1 MPDSASINARFCSQ
15 CGQAVTVLDAVYCKE
30 CGAPLAGTLWFS
42 HEISWRPFT
51 AFFLSL
57 VPGLGQFYKG
67 RRGAAIVWFFGV
79 TFAYQAS
86 PPLGF
91 LLHLICAGNA
101 AFAGAVREEAVARSA
116 RANASRGL
124 PAAAR
129 RPQ

>member
-15 CGQAVTVLDAVYCKE
+15 CGQAVTVLDASYCKE
-30 CGAPLAGTLWFS
+30 CGAPLAGTLWLS
-42 HEISWRPFT
+42 HEITWRPFT
-51 AFFLSL
+51 AFILSL

-67 RRGAAIVWFFGV
+67 RHSASIVWFLGV
-79 TFAYQAS
+79 IFAYQAAPS
-86 PPLGF
+86 LGL

-101 AFAGAVREEAVARSA
+101 AFAGAIREEAVARSA
-116 RANASRGL
+116 RAGTSRGL